1 MGPLRNLIDLSRHYF
16 FCRATAIHLFD
27 DRLIKL
33 FIITNPMAFVYRAE
47 RRFSLTQ
54 DGENAPGSRDS
65 PEVGPGLYIGPKE
78 YKKNPGYS

>member
-1 MGPLRNLIDLSRHYF
+1 
-16 FCRATAIHLFD
+16 
-27 DRLIKL
+27 L